1 MLLKGLN
8 KLTLLDFPDKVA
20 CILFTGGC
28 DFRCPFCQN
37 AALVTDFDE
46 GYVDTEEFFEFLR
59 GRKGRLDGVAVTG
72 GEPLMQPDIV
82 EFFRRIKGE
91 GFQTKVD
98 TNGYHPDKLEALLK
112 EGLLDY
118 VAMDI
123 KNSPEKYAAT
133 VGLKSVDLTRIAASK
148 DMIMASSIP
157 YEFRTTVV
165 AEFHTAEDFHLIGA
179 FVKGAKQHFL
189 QRFRDEGGNIGDGLH
204 APGAEELSLYRDILS
219 EYVENVQIR

>member
-37 AALVTDFDE
+37 AALVTDFDD

-91 GFQTKVD
+91 GFLTKVD
-98 TNGYHPDKLEALLK
+98 NNGYHPDNL
-112 EGLLDY
+112 
-118 VAMDI
+118 
-123 KNSPEKYAAT
+123 
-133 VGLKSVDLTRIAASK
+133 
-148 DMIMASSIP
+148 
-157 YEFRTTVV
+157 
-165 AEFHTAEDFHLIGA
+165 
-179 FVKGAKQHFL
+179 
-189 QRFRDEGGNIGDGLH
+189 
-204 APGAEELSLYRDILS
+204 
-219 EYVENVQIR
+219 